1 MTDLQ
6 ALAETLRSMA
16 PAVPLDRQLW
26 SAQRI
31 AEYLDVSPRQ
41 VTERLSARPDFPR
54 AMRLPTDGGKG
65 PLRWKAREVIAW
77 AEKL

>member
-1 MTDLQ
+1 MTDL
-6 ALAETLRSMA
+6 ETLAATLRTMV
-16 PAVPLDRQLW
+16 PTVPLDRQIW
-26 SAQRI
+26 SSRQV

-41 VTERLSARPDFPR
+41 VTERLSNRPDFPR

-77 AEKL
+77 AERL